1 MTIVAAIAA
10 LVALVPQ
17 DAPPQQPLPPAT
29 VLPPVD
35 VTAAPVQAPNNTP
48 VEPAAEEDPM
58 DRVTCRS
65 EPVVGS
71 RFNARVCM
79 TRREWAR
86 RREDSQDL
94 ARRLDVQNSNR
105 GRIYAPSNSGTE

>member
-1 MTIVAAIAA
+1 MSVIVWIAA
-10 LVALVPQ
+10 LVLTGPQ
-17 DAPPQQPLPPAT
+17 EAPPPTT

-35 VTAAPVQAPNNTP
+35 VAPA
-48 VEPAAEEDPM
+48 PAAQPEAEPDGM

-71 RFNARVCM
+71 RFNSRVCM

-86 RREDSQDL
+86 RREESQRL
-94 ARRLDVQNSNR
+94 AHRLDTQNSNR
-105 GRIYAPSNSGTE
+105 GRIYAPRQGGAE

>member
-1 MTIVAAIAA
+1 MTFVAAIAA

-17 DAPPQQPLPPAT
+17 DAAPQQPLPPAA

-35 VTAAPVQAPNNTP
+35 VTAAPVQAPNNA
-48 VEPAAEEDPM
+48 PAPLAGEDPM

-71 RFNARVCM
+71 RFNSRVCM
-79 TRREWAR
+79 TRREWAQ
-86 RREDSQDL
+86 RREESQNL

-105 GRIYAPSNSGTE
+105 GRVYAPTNSGSE

>member
-1 MTIVAAIAA
+1 MTIVAALAA
-10 LVALVPQ
+10 LVALAPQ
-17 DAPPQQPLPPAT
+17 DAPPQQPLPAPT
-29 VLPPVD
+29 DLPPVN
-35 VTAAPVQAPNNTP
+35 VTEAPAQAPNP
-48 VEPAAEEDPM
+48 VVDPNAEPDPM

-71 RFNARVCM
+71 RFNSRVCM

-86 RREDSQDL
+86 RREESQDL

-105 GRIYAPSNSGTE
+105 GRVYAPTQGGGE